1 MDLAR
6 PDRDKSAHNE
16 DVLTMTDIAALA
28 ILASIAAN
36 LATAIYAVGLLR
48 RLRESEY
55 RRLDAD
61 RERQE
66 TETWADKWESEAVQ
80 SAQQLGDL
88 RRQYASLQAMYALR
102 TRELLKNSQEIV
114 MVNVAWKRTG
124 K

>member
-1 MDLAR
+1 
-6 PDRDKSAHNE
+6 
-16 DVLTMTDIAALA
+16 MTDIAALA